1 MTAILAASN
10 FLLGGYTLGFV
21 VWALMNIAAFYV
33 SFSRVGFRNA
43 KPVRDAIADAVP
55 AH

>member
-21 VWALMNIAAFYV
+21 VWALMNGAAFYV
-33 SFSRVGFRNA
+33 AFTRVGFRDVQ
-43 KPVRDAIADAVP
+43 PVRGAIAEAVP